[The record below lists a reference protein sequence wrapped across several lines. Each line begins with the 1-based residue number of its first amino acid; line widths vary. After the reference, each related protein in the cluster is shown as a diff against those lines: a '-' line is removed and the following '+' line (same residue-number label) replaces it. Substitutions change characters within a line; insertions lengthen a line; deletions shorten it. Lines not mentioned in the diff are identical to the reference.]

1 MKRFIYILFMLAI
14 SLTSTAENVYISI
27 AIPSQ
32 NILDS
37 NSKTILKNKIIS
49 MVTAEGISATEYSAI
64 AMIPEIS
71 ILSNERI
78 EGGMRNIIALEL
90 SVQITIR
97 NIITNNIFNSIQLS
111 VKGNGYSIDEAQ
123 RAAITSINAS
133 SPKYAAF
140 IKETKDRI
148 IDYYKNNTSLLISK
162 AKTFAAQQQYDEAIA
177 LLATYPEFL
186 SDYTRVSATI
196 KDIFKQGQ
204 THYCSQLMQS
214 ARASY
219 ANRDFEGAAEIV
231 SYIDASSSCA
241 REAKELLLSIK
252 KNQDAVYNNEINL
265 EKEQIRSRERIA
277 TATINAARDVAKA
290 YFKRQTTYV
299 YLW

>member
-1 MKRFIYILFMLAI
+1 MKRVIYILFMLAL

-27 AIPSQ
+27 AIPSH

-78 EGGMRNIIALEL
+78 EGGMQNLITLEL
-90 SVQITIR
+90 SIQITIR

-111 VKGNGYSIDEAQ
+111 LKGNGYTVNEAQ

-133 SPKYAAF
+133 SPEYATF
-140 IKETKDRI
+140 LKETKDRI
-148 IDYYKNNTSLLISK
+148 INYYKNNTSLLISK
-162 AKTFAAQQQYDEAIA
+162 AKVFAAQQQYDEAIA

-186 SDYTRVSATI
+186 SDYIKVSATI

-204 THYCSQLMQS
+204 THYCSQLLQS
-214 ARASY
+214 ARAAY
-219 ANRDFEGAAEIV
+219 ANRDFEVASEIV

-241 REAKELLLSIK
+241 REAKDLLLSIK
-252 KNQDAVYNNEINL
+252 KNQDAVYNNEITL
-265 EKEQIRSRERIA
+265 QKEYLKSKERIA

>member
-1 MKRFIYILFMLAI
+1 
-14 SLTSTAENVYISI
+14 
-27 AIPSQ
+27 
-32 NILDS
+32 
-37 NSKTILKNKIIS
+37 

-78 EGGMRNIIALEL
+78 EGGMQNLITLEL
-90 SVQITIR
+90 SIQITIR

-111 VKGNGYSIDEAQ
+111 LKGNVYTVNEAQ

-133 SPKYAAF
+133 SPEYATF
-140 IKETKDRI
+140 LKETKDRI
-148 IDYYKNNTSLLISK
+148 INYYKNNTSLLISK
-162 AKTFAAQQQYDEAIA
+162 AKVFAAQQQYDEAIA

-186 SDYTRVSATI
+186 SDYIKVSATI

-204 THYCSQLMQS
+204 THYCSQLLQS
-214 ARASY
+214 ARAAY
-219 ANRDFEGAAEIV
+219 ANRDFEVASEIV

-241 REAKELLLSIK
+241 REAKDLLLSIK
-252 KNQDAVYNNEINL
+252 KNQDAVYNNEITL
-265 EKEQIRSRERIA
+265 QKEYLKSKERIA

>member
-1 MKRFIYILFMLAI
+1 MKRVIYILFMLAL

-27 AIPSQ
+27 AIPSH

-111 VKGNGYSIDEAQ
+111 VKGNGFSVDEAQ
-123 RAAITSINAS
+123 RAAISSINAS
-133 SPKYAAF
+133 SPEYTTF

-148 IDYYKNNTSLLISK
+148 INYYKDNTSLLISK

-186 SDYTRVSATI
+186 SDYTKVSTTI
-196 KDIFKQGQ
+196 KEIFKKGQ
-204 THYCSQLMQS
+204 THYCSQLLQS

-241 REAKELLLSIK
+241 IEAKNLLLSIK
-252 KNQDAVYNNEINL
+252 KNQDAVYNNEITL
-265 EKEQIRSRERIA
+265 QKEYLKSKERIA

>member
-1 MKRFIYILFMLAI
+1 MKRVIYILFVLAI

-27 AIPSQ
+27 AMPSQ
-32 NILDS
+32 TILDD
-37 NSKTILKNKIIS
+37 NSKTILKNKIVT
-49 MVTAEGISATEYSAI
+49 MATAEGISATEYSAI

-71 ILSNERI
+71 ILSNERV

-111 VKGNGYSIDEAQ
+111 VKGNGYSVNEAQ
-123 RAAITSINAS
+123 RAAIASINAN
-133 SPKYAAF
+133 SPEYTAF
-140 IKETKDRI
+140 IREAKNRI
-148 IDYYKNNTSLLISK
+148 IDYYKNNTSSLISK

-186 SDYTRVSATI
+186 SDYTKVSSTI
-196 KDIFKQGQ
+196 KEIFKQGK
-204 THYCSQLMQS
+204 THYCSQLLQS

-219 ANRDFEGAAEIV
+219 ANRDFEGAAEII
-231 SYIDASSSCA
+231 SDIDADSSCA
-241 REAKELLLSIK
+241 QEAKSLLLSIK
-252 KNQDAVYNNEINL
+252 KNQDAVYNNEINQQ
-265 EKEQIRSRERIA
+265 KEQIRSKERIA

-290 YFKRQTTYV
+290 YFKRQTTYI